1 MGGICSLFVFPVSTK
16 GLLREFVEV
25 IIVKIIV
32 VCLSLLF
39 LRQIDDLTRVYPASR
54 PMVPRIGYSPL
65 AYLIKIRRWMDNNSA
80 DSSNYICFK
89 G

>member
-16 GLLREFVEV
+16 GLLREFVDV

-39 LRQIDDLTRVYPASR
+39 LRQIDDLSRVYAASR
-54 PMVPRIGYSPL
+54 LG
-65 AYLIKIRRWMDNNSA
+65 
-80 DSSNYICFK
+80 
-89 G
+89 